1 MSVSSFTFNSTRH
14 SPRQLLPVFF
24 FFCSSRITTT
34 TMITTTTT
42 TITTHTAAL
51 PELQPESLVRVLG
64 NPSQSVI
71 SSSPQPPP
79 PRLPSFQIN
88 RHSVLGASVTI
99 SRGLSPSSFVHL
111 MSLCI
116 TDPHQ
121 NYFSP

>member
-1 MSVSSFTFNSTRH
+1 M
-14 SPRQLLPVFF
+14 
-24 FFCSSRITTT
+24 
-34 TMITTTTT
+34 T
-42 TITTHTAAL
+42 TIHVTASRDYDVL
-51 PELQPESLVRVLG
+51 VQPGLLDDAGAQLARVLG
-64 NPSQSVI
+64 TPSQSVI
-71 SSSPQPPP
+71 SSTPQPPP